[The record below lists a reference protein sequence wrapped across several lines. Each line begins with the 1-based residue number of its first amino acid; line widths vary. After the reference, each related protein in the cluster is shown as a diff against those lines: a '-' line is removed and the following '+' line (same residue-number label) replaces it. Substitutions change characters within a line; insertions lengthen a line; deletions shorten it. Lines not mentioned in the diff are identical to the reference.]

1 MKINILHRYLSKSLT
16 INFIFCLIIL
26 LTVVLIGRMVH
37 YKEMF
42 IGLELGL
49 LDTLSLFVYLS
60 PMFLLIIIPLSTM
73 FAVFL
78 SFLRMNTDRELIA
91 LKAGGISIKE
101 ILPSPLIF
109 SLITG
114 IISLFI
120 SLYGISWGMGNFN
133 ALLLDVVHNRAKII
147 IQPGVFNQDIAGVT
161 LFARNVDVKTD
172 LLHHIIFEDKTQAK
186 DKDTRIIGLA
196 SQGSLSKNVA
206 ERKLSFVLNNGQ
218 LYYLSK
224 DSLSVLSFEEYVVNV
239 DISKIVSGFTFDE
252 PKPKDMSWSQLVS
265 LKTSPE
271 LGEKDSRFWNKVAVE
286 IQKRIALP
294 VSCLVLGLFAIPLAV
309 SLGGIGRQGAT
320 PLLFVFFI
328 LYYSLLSFGIALGES
343 GSLAPIIGLW
353 IPNVLFFIIA
363 LYGLYLTSIERIPSL
378 QSFTLFIKRKVFK
391 KT

>member
-1 MKINILHRYLSKSLT
+1 
-16 INFIFCLIIL
+16 
-26 LTVVLIGRMVH
+26 MVH